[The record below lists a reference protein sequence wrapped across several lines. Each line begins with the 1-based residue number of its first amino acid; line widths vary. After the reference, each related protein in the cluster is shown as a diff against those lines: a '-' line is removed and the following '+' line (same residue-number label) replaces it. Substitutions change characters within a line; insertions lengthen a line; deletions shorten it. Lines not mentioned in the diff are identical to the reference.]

1 MIKSK
6 HMLLAGVAMTA
17 AELSKG
23 RYMRAPDGHD
33 GGTPAP
39 SPAPSPTPA
48 PAPAAEGG
56 EGGGNDAPEAGAG
69 FFDPNEVEDSSGQA
83 EPATPE
89 KTGEEGK
96 APEDDGSE
104 GADPAKKGKSVE
116 ERIGEVTATAREA
129 ERRAAEATREAKE
142 WREKAEALAPKK
154 GEEEGNVDPNAEP
167 DPLDY
172 EFGEADPQY
181 TRDLATHA
189 ARQEFQFQERQS
201 RLKGDLAS
209 LDSKWEA
216 GIAAPELKEK
226 YPDFDEKVTK
236 GAETAAWACPPLIAL
251 GIKDSA
257 VGPDVAYHLA
267 SNPEESRRIAQM
279 NGIEQAR
286 HFGMLEGRFMR
297 DAELA
302 KTEAKPVPKPSAA
315 PEPPANRTRGAGGKF
330 AVDADTDD
338 FSAFKKMA
346 APIMNKGVHKGSRD

>member
-17 AELSKG
+17 AEMSKG

-33 GGTPAP
+33 GGAASAAEPA
-39 SPAPSPTPA
+39 AEA
-48 PAPAAEGG
+48 APAAEAEPAAKEVG
-56 EGGGNDAPEAGAG
+56 DG
-69 FFDPNEVEDSSGQA
+69 FFDPNEVEDSSGEA

-89 KTGEEGK
+89 KTGEDGK
-96 APEDDGSE
+96 EPKDDGSD
-104 GADPAKKGKSVE
+104 GDDPSKKGKPVE
-116 ERIGEVTATAREA
+116 ERIGELTATAREA
-129 ERRAAEATREAKE
+129 ERRAAEATREAEE
-142 WREKAEALAPKK
+142 WRKKAEALAPK
-154 GEEEGNVDPNAEP
+154 GEEADVDPNAEP

-189 ARQEFQFQERQS
+189 ARQEFQVQERTA
-201 RLKGDLAS
+201 RLKGELAT

-216 GIAAPELKEK
+216 GIAAPELKER

-236 GAETAAWACPPLIAL
+236 GAATNAWACPPLIAL
-251 GIKDSA
+251 GIKDSV

-267 SNPEESRRIAQM
+267 SNPEESRKVAQM

-286 HFGMLEGRFMR
+286 HFGQLEGRFLR

-302 KTEAKPVPKPSAA
+302 KKAAEDPKPVPSPSKA
-315 PEPPANRTRGAGGKF
+315 PEPPATRTRGAGGKF
-330 AVDADTDD
+330 AVEADTDD
-338 FSAFKKMA
+338 FSAFKQMA
-346 APIMNKGVHKGSRD
+346 APIMNRGVHKGSQS